1 MISQTLNTI
10 FQKSVQLARE
20 LRHEVLTI
28 EHVFYLVI
36 STPEGMQIIEDAGG
50 DVGAMQSKM
59 YDFITRE
66 ITPLPENINADP
78 FESVA
83 LSRAIDSMIKHI
95 QSAGQRSA
103 DIGDFI
109 VAIYDEKHSYAYRVL
124 IEQEISRLDIL
135 EVISHKDIEE
145 EVSTKSS
152 SSKQSYLEKYTIDLL
167 KKAKEGKID
176 PVIGRDKEIE
186 RVMQILCRRKKNN
199 PILVGEPGV
208 GKTAIAEGLALKIA
222 SGEVPPIIK
231 KAELYALD
239 MGALIAG
246 TKYRGDFEKRLKGV
260 MDELKNHK
268 DAILFIDEIHT
279 LVGAGSTSG
288 SMDAAN
294 QLKPALASGEL
305 KCMGATTFAEFR
317 NAFEKDKA
325 LSRRFSKVDVNE
337 PSKKTT
343 LKILKGLK
351 EKYESHHDIKF
362 TDGALKSAVELSK
375 RYITDRFLPDKAI
388 DILDETAASFHL
400 APVKKEV
407 VKATDIERTIS
418 RIIGRPSSRIKKSD
432 TQLLENL
439 EERLKERVIGQ
450 DEAVVNVARAIKIS
464 KAGLTPRNRP
474 IASFLFSGP
483 TGVGKTELARA
494 LSDTLGIHFERF
506 DMSEYMEKHSVS
518 RLVGAP
524 PGYVGFEQGGLLT
537 EAIRKH
543 PYTVLLLDEIEK
555 AHPDVANILL
565 QIMDSASLTDNN
577 GYKAD
582 FQNVILIMTS
592 NIGATARS
600 VMGFNADES
609 LSANEELK
617 EFFTPEFRNRLDAII
632 EFKPLDTEVLEG
644 VVEKF
649 IRELNRDL
657 KKKKITVEISDAARE
672 FIAEEAQKQ
681 KMGARPI
688 KRYIQDNITNKLS
701 DAILFGEL
709 RNGGKVQVDTNQEGL
724 ELFFV
729 SLDDLIIA
737 DDSHTRAEPV

>member
-1 MISQTLNTI
+1 MISNTLNTI

-20 LRHEVLTI
+20 LRHEVLTL
-28 EHVFYLVI
+28 EHVFYLAI
-36 STPEGMQIIEDAGG
+36 STPEGMEIIEEAGG
-50 DVGAMQSKM
+50 DIKVMQQRM
-59 YDFITRE
+59 YYYITKE
-66 ITPLPENINADP
+66 IEPLPRDISADP
-78 FESVA
+78 YESVA

-103 DIGDFI
+103 DIGDFL
-109 VAIYDEKHSYAYRVL
+109 VAIYDEKHSYAYAVL
-124 IEQEISRLDIL
+124 LEQDISRLDIL
-135 EVISHKDIEE
+135 EVISHKDVTEIQENQ
-145 EVSTKSS
+145 TKK
-152 SSKQSYLEKYTIDLL
+152 KQSYLEKYAIDLL

-176 PVIGRDKEIE
+176 PVIGRDGEIE

-222 SGEVPPIIK
+222 SGEVPAIIQD
-231 KAELYALD
+231 AQLYALD
-239 MGALIAG
+239 MGSLIAG

-260 MDELKNHK
+260 IDELKKVKN
-268 DAILFIDEIHT
+268 AILFIDEIHT

-305 KCMGATTFAEFR
+305 KCMGATTFAEYR
-317 NAFEKDKA
+317 GAFEKDKA
-325 LSRRFSKVDVNE
+325 LSRRFSKVDVDE

-343 LKILKGLK
+343 LKILRGLK
-351 EKYESHHDIKF
+351 SKYEEHHNLTF
-362 TDGALKSAVELSK
+362 SEGALKSAVELSK

-400 APVKKEV
+400 KSNKKEQ
-407 VKATDIERTIS
+407 VKAVDIEKTIS
-418 RIIGRPSSRIKKSD
+418 KIIGRPSAKLKKSD
-432 TQLLENL
+432 TELLQNL
-439 EERLKERVIGQ
+439 EEKLKERVIGQ
-450 DEAVVNVARAIKIS
+450 DEAVEIVAKAIKIS
-464 KAGLTPRNRP
+464 KAGLTPKNRP

-483 TGVGKTELARA
+483 TGVGKTELAKA
-494 LSDTLGIHFERF
+494 LSQTLGIHFERF

-555 AHPDVANILL
+555 AHPDIANILL

-582 FQNVILIMTS
+582 FQNVVLILTS
-592 NIGATARS
+592 NIGANARS
-600 VMGFNADES
+600 VMGFNSDSS
-609 LSANEELK
+609 LSADEELK
-617 EFFTPEFRNRLDAII
+617 DFFTPEFRNRLDAIVA
-632 EFKPLDTEVLEG
+632 FKPLDLEVLQG

-649 IRELNRDL
+649 IKELNNDL
-657 KKKKITVEISDAARE
+657 KKKKITVELSPAATT
-672 FIAEEAQKQ
+672 FIAKEAQKQ
-681 KMGARPI
+681 NMGARPI
-688 KRYIQDNITNKLS
+688 KRYIQDNITNRLS

-709 RNGGKVQVDTNQEGL
+709 KNGGKVQVDADEK
-724 ELFFV
+724 ELKLFYV
-729 SLDDLIIA
+729 SLDDLIVA
-737 DDSHTRAEPV
+737 DDYHTANR